1 MREALVIL
9 LVIGA
14 CVAGMH
20 RPRIALIAYIW
31 FAIMRPDVLAW
42 AEDRPYSLVLGIV
55 ALFSCLREFPYLI
68 PALRSRWLV
77 ILICLFGWM
86 AFSVLFSPYVEESF
100 FYLRI
105 FFPTLI
111 TALLVPVVLRTA
123 GDLRILFMVMAFS
136 LGFLGMKFG
145 AWGVMHGGVEFTGGY
160 GGSLSDNNLFALGMV
175 IGLPLCWFARQ
186 VTEDYRLKL
195 VFLGCAALMLPTIVM
210 THSRGGAVALAAV
223 LLFIAWYSKRRVLTF
238 ALLGLLLIPS
248 VYLVRTSFAERIAT
262 LSNVD
267 EDASAQNRLVHW
279 GGAFRLA
286 LDHPVT
292 GVGFGGAAYVR
303 LVGDYIGIDNKHYAH
318 NNYLQMLTDSGF
330 PALGMLCLL
339 LFGQIYQLRSLGM
352 RFKKAGDVPM
362 SAMALGMCGALIGF
376 AVGSVFLSR
385 TYYETV
391 YYMFAFTAAF
401 TLVAA
406 ERLKAEENAIEGA
419 AMAAAPAAVMTP
431 PPLPAPSAPPPY
443 KLGGRER
450 RNVRG
455 SAASP
460 TSRS

>member
-1 MREALVIL
+1 MRETLVIL

-20 RPRIALIAYIW
+20 RPRIALIAYVW

-86 AFSVLFSPYVEESF
+86 ALSVLFSPYVEESF

-145 AWGVMHGGVEFTGGY
+145 AWGVMHGGVQFTGGY

-186 VTEDYRLKL
+186 VTGDYRLKL
-195 VFLGCAALMLPTIVM
+195 VFLGCTALMLPAIIM
-210 THSRGGAVALAAV
+210 THSRGGVVALAAV

-238 ALLGLLLIPS
+238 ALLGILLIPS
-248 VYLVRTSFAERIAT
+248 VYLVKTSFAERIAT

-267 EDASAQNRLVHW
+267 EDASAQNRLIHW
-279 GGAFRLA
+279 RGAFRLA

-303 LVGDYIGIDNKHYAH
+303 TVSDYLGFPTKHYAH
-318 NNYLQMLTDSGF
+318 NNYLQMLADSGF
-330 PALGMLCLL
+330 PAFAMLCVL
-339 LFGQIYQLRSLGM
+339 LFGQILHLRYLGV
-352 RFKKAGDVPM
+352 RFRKLGDIPM

-385 TYYETV
+385 TYYETI
-391 YYMFAFTAAF
+391 YYMFVFTAAYG
-401 TLVAA
+401 LVAA
-406 ERLKAEENAIEGA
+406 ERLNALESATEEPVT
-419 AMAAAPAAVMTP
+419 AAAILPEP
-431 PPLPAPSAPPPY
+431 IPSPLPEAVPARY

-450 RNVRG
+450 MRQSGPAAG
-455 SAASP
+455 SSP
-460 TSRS
+460 RS